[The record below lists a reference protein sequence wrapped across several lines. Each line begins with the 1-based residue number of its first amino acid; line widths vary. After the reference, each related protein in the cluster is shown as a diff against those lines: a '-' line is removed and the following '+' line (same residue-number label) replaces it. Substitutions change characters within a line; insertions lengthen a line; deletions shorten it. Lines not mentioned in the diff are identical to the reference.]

1 MTAHNLYTMMEEIM
15 RGQKIVIKCVFCI
28 LFVFFSTRLLPAHS
42 HAVRILSLCFNQG
55 SQTVDAICRIVDR
68 EAARGIDLVCL
79 PEAWTGSE
87 PESINGQTVVVMT
100 NLAKKHHT
108 YIICPL
114 IIKRDQLNYN
124 ASILIDRE
132 GKIAGVYHKIFP
144 YWSEF
149 EGTYPV
155 QPAQN
160 DAAVFD
166 TDFGKVGLSI
176 CYDAKFPEVF
186 QRLRDQG
193 ADLIVWSS
201 AYSGFTELQAFA
213 NLHHYYIVTSTWTG
227 DCLVYDINGE
237 NILDK
242 SGPGDLTAAYFEL
255 DMDRQIYHY
264 NFNQDKLK
272 QLLRDHGGEVVV
284 DCDMP
289 REEWF
294 VLKAK
299 RAQISVRTLAKQYG
313 LETLRDY
320 IHRSRQYINGLR
332 GFDFSEKYGGYPH

>member
-1 MTAHNLYTMMEEIM
+1 L
-15 RGQKIVIKCVFCI
+15 
-28 LFVFFSTRLLPAHS
+28 STRLLPANN
-42 HAVRILSLCFNQG
+42 HAVRILSICFQPG
-55 SQTVDAICRIVDR
+55 SQTVDSISRILNR
-68 EAARGIDLVCL
+68 EGARGIDLVCL
-79 PEAWTGSE
+79 PEAWTGPK
-87 PESINGQTVVVMT
+87 PELMEGKTVAAMT

-108 YIICPL
+108 YIVCPL
-114 IIKRDQLNYN
+114 IIKGDQSNYN
-124 ASILIDRE
+124 ASVLINRE
-132 GKIAGVYHKIFP
+132 GMVAGVYHKIFP
-144 YWSEF
+144 YWSEL
-149 EGTYPV
+149 EGAYPV

-166 TDFGKVGLSI
+166 TDFGKVGLTI

-186 QRLRDQG
+186 QRLRDNG

-201 AYSGFTELQAFA
+201 AYSGFTELQAYA
-213 NLHHYYIVTSTWTG
+213 TLHHYYIVTSTWTG
-227 DCLVYDINGE
+227 DCLVYDINGK
-237 NILDK
+237 NILDI
-242 SGPGDLTAAYFEL
+242 SDQNDITAAYFEL

-272 QLLRDHGGEVVV
+272 QLLNDHGEEVIV

-299 RAQISVRTLAKQYG
+299 RAQISVRELAKQYG

-320 IHRSRQYINGLR
+320 IHRSRQHINGIR
-332 GFDFSEKYGGYPH
+332 GFDFSQKYDGHPH